1 MSGENGYVR
10 LAIKSS
16 RERCSPGLRA
26 EQAETRP
33 EVGADRTAAGRR
45 NLGFVF
51 APGNLDAAGAYPGG
65 AALVLRFLFVG
76 CFLPGRLNPSPRHH
90 TAKAKIMG
98 SPISDGICTTGT
110 QRALRRPINN
120 SVTSVSLWS
129 LAISESFQNKNG
141 RTKIC

>member
-33 EVGADRTAAGRR
+33 EVGADWAAAGRR

-65 AALVLRFLFVG
+65 AALVLRFLFIG
-76 CFLPGRLNPSPRHH
+76 YFFSGWLSR
-90 TAKAKIMG
+90 
-98 SPISDGICTTGT
+98 
-110 QRALRRPINN
+110 
-120 SVTSVSLWS
+120 SVSLPS
-129 LAISESFQNKNG
+129 LLMGE
-141 RTKIC
+141 